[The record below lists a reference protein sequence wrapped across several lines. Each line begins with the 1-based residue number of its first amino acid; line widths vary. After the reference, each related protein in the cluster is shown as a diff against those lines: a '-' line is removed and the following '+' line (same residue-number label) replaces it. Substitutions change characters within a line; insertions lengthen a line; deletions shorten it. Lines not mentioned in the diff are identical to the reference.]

1 MKSLLAGVGTLAIAG
16 ASTLGLAGAAFAGT
30 GGGTSNPAW
39 EPDPNSAT
47 PYGQIVFYD
56 ASGNV
61 VTSGTNLSNLF
72 TYAAAT
78 TPSPQNPTPKKASLF
93 FAAPDHTQPQ
103 TALWGSTQ
111 TGGNTAW
118 PNTTAPAPINGATF
132 TTNPVWAAVGTGQSP
147 ADLNSALGG
156 LTLDSTPGF
165 ANIIQVRLTST
176 NTSPNYW
183 STDIAYNTGGSAITV
198 DGVSVAAGGWAQLFP
213 NYTTTTTALGATPAS
228 PQNNPPGATQGQTVS
243 LTATV
248 SPSTAAGT
256 VQFFDGSTSLG
267 TSPVSGGTATGSAPT
282 PSFGTHSYTAVFT
295 PTGGT
300 EVVGSSST
308 ALSYV
313 VNPPQTPT
321 TTGLSGPATAAQY
334 SSVSYAATVTPVP
347 SPDGGNFAF
356 TATGT
361 GSTTGTTSLG
371 TMAEVAGAGT
381 LNISSLTLAPGTY
394 NVTATF
400 TPTSSAFATS
410 TSPPV
415 ALTVTAPTCKGA
427 PDPSGAT
434 CSDTQNIQV
443 TVNPGSLTITTPYTA
458 ANPFVLPAMQLNA
471 GATLLQSSATFPK
484 AGDGFITV
492 HSSLA
497 GNPNWTVSVT
507 DTDLSCASGSCTTP
521 VSGQYQSINGENLG
535 LTGGVS
541 DAPSANFLGT
551 VGFTAIPP
559 ANGVSPTDATGGGL
573 KGGPHT
579 FATSSGGG
587 DGTVNMAG
595 TLSLNAP
602 TATQAGTYT
611 GTVTFTV
618 G

>member
-1 MKSLLAGVGTLAIAG
+1 MKSLLAGIGTLAIAG
-16 ASTLGLAGAAFAGT
+16 ASTLGLAGTAFAGT

-39 EPDPNSAT
+39 EPDPNSAS
-47 PYGQIVFYD
+47 PYGNIVFYD
-56 ASGNV
+56 ANGNV
-61 VTSGTNLSNLF
+61 VTSGTNLSSLF

-78 TPSPQNPTPKKASLF
+78 TPSPVAATTKKASLF
-93 FAAPDHTQPQ
+93 FAAPDHTNNQLTTWA
-103 TALWGSTQ
+103 TAQ
-111 TGGNTAW
+111 TGGNTTW
-118 PNTTAPAPINGATF
+118 PSTTAPAPITGPGFN
-132 TTNPVWAAVGTGQSP
+132 NPVWTGSTTAP

-156 LTLDSTPGF
+156 LSLDSTAGY

-183 STDIAYNTGGSAITV
+183 STDIAYNTGSSAITV

-213 NYTTTTTALGATPAS
+213 NYTTTTTALAANPPS
-228 PQNNPPGATQGQTVS
+228 PQNTTGSATAGQTVA

-267 TSPVSGGTATGSAPT
+267 TSTVTGGTATGSAPT

-300 EVVGSSST
+300 EVVGSTSS

-313 VNPPQTPT
+313 VNAPATPT
-321 TTGLSGPATAAQY
+321 NTSLAGPATSAQY
-334 SSVSYAATVTPVP
+334 GSVSYTATVTPTLT
-347 SPDGGNFAF
+347 PDGGQFTF

-371 TMAEVAGAGT
+371 TATEAAGT
-381 LNISSLTLAPGTY
+381 GTLHVSSLTLAPGTY

-400 TPTSSAFATS
+400 APTSSTYSGS
-410 TSPPV
+410 TSQPV
-415 ALTVTAPTCKGA
+415 ALTVTAPTCPGA

-434 CSDTQNIQV
+434 CSDQQNIQV
-443 TVNPGSLTITTPYTA
+443 TVDPGSLTITTPYTA
-458 ANPFVLPAMQLNA
+458 TNPFVLPNMQLNA
-471 GATLLQSSATFPK
+471 GATMLQSSATFPK
-484 AGDGFITV
+484 AGDGSITV

-535 LTGGVS
+535 LTNGAS

-559 ANGVSPTDATGGGL
+559 ANGVSPTDSAGGGL

-587 DGTVNMAG
+587 DGTVNMTG

-611 GTVTFTV
+611 GTITFTV